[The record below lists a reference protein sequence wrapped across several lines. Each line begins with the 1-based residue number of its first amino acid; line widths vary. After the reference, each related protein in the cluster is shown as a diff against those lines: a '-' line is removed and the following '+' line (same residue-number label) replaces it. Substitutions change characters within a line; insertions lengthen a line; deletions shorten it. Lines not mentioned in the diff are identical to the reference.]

1 MYTYLAGF
9 FAFWVFFA
17 DVGCGWIVT
26 LKLLPAD
33 DTHPQPRW
41 DGALAQEDFIQT
53 LPKKSRK
60 WKKNPQKWKKTASLR
75 SVRI

>member
-1 MYTYLAGF
+1 M
-9 FAFWVFFA
+9 
-17 DVGCGWIVT
+17 
-26 LKLLPAD
+26 KLLPAD

-53 LPKKSRK
+53 LPKKIQK
-60 WKKNPQKWKKTASLR
+60 MEKNPQKWKKTASLR